1 MTIIL
6 LSDQDTG
13 TQEKK
18 ARVQELPLEIFT
30 DPVAEE
36 QDKLL
41 QDAET
46 EAGKDA
52 TDGADSLEE
61 TLNQEQERILEE
73 ARKEAAKI
81 LEEAHEAA
89 EQMVRIARK
98 KGQEE
103 GMKEGYQAGFR
114 QAEEEVKAR
123 HQENEEYFR
132 DSLNQALEEISRK
145 KEECLRQYLDE
156 LKNVALA
163 VAEKVIR
170 VSLKSSGAVI
180 SRMIETETEKL
191 RKKDW
196 VKIYIEKED
205 YEAMIQ
211 ADEQLIEK
219 LSRLSDNVKFVVM
232 NEGTAGSC
240 IIEMPDEVID
250 MSVDTQLENIRRLV
264 DSTSA

>member
-6 LSDQDTG
+6 LSDQDAG

-30 DPVAEE
+30 DPVIEE
-36 QDKLL
+36 QDELQNAETGAEKSAADEM
-41 QDAET
+41 QDALEN
-46 EAGKDA
+46 GL
-52 TDGADSLEE
+52 DG
-61 TLNQEQERILEE
+61 EQERILEE
-73 ARKEAAKI
+73 ARKAADKI

-170 VSLKSSGAVI
+170 VSLKSSGSVI

-196 VKIYIEKED
+196 VKIYMEKED